1 MPTLSR
7 DNKII
12 HGMWFG
18 PRLSRLE
25 LLTLHSFTH
34 YGHDFHLWAY
44 DDLTRHDLPKGVVLR
59 DAEEIISRKDV
70 FSKSSRDRETGVG
83 RNSFAAPFSDLFR
96 YKLLL
101 KHGGI
106 WVDMDVTC
114 LRPFAFSGEYAFRPH
129 RIGVIGSIL
138 KSPPASPL
146 MRRVY
151 WETARSVGPESDYLL
166 PNRIL
171 TKHVHNMGLNGFIVQ
186 DLSNPDH
193 FMEYVRPLIEG
204 PAEIP
209 QEWYAIHWINEM
221 WRTLGE
227 DEGNYRGQRLLDYVP
242 DKEVSCPH
250 SVLWELYRKYGLI
263 DRWEG
268 PGRAILPP
276 VKIGKKATP
285 LPIRYLKD
293 QVQMPKHL
301 NVLLPSLLRGGA
313 ERSVAETLTSLQKLP
328 ALNQQLFVVYRSQR
342 QYPISES
349 DSLKVI
355 FGDYAEGVPATM
367 RTFAWQ
373 MLQASAPVVYTH
385 LIAAELLKQLW
396 AFGITT
402 IPVVQNMSPGW
413 NDPVSAFDDQHVP
426 FIIGVSDAVSEEL
439 RRAGCKKAVI
449 TLRHELQRTFTT
461 HGLARHRLEIRH
473 RYGVADNTLLIGM
486 VGQFKTQKA
495 YTRAVRVLERVQKH
509 ISAKLMIVGGWDH
522 NYGGGRA
529 AFEATC
535 RRAVELGV
543 IADMI
548 MPGDVHPVEPYLAA
562 LDVFLNTSLYE
573 GLSIAL
579 LEAIATGCPV
589 VTADAGGNREVLP
602 PDSILVTEGSD
613 IEAYA
618 KGIIQ
623 LLHKNVR
630 VLPAKPPDSTLVP
643 RLWAMLARHGIA
655 NSLPR
660 ETTPSGT
667 LFVTQNLQ
675 IGGAQKSLVSLLA
688 RLAADHKLAV
698 CVIDGTPLGS
708 HKRELDGAK
717 VPIFSAD
724 GIESVVDQAEA
735 ILNTL
740 DMLHVRNICFWN
752 VAPELKLLLSKV
764 LTAREIRLV
773 DVSPG
778 PMLFDEFEASAAFQQ
793 RISLTARQ
801 YFDRLDGFV
810 AKYSGGSPPTSLC
823 KDRSKLHTIPNAV
836 TPPPSFLPLP
846 PADALLPRHVDPNLA
861 IGTCCRI
868 VPDKKIEFLLDAMQ
882 MLQTRSPGTS
892 LTIVGGP
899 DHQSTTYFD
908 GLRERVQRDG
918 LRNVFFVGEHENVLP
933 FLSQF
938 QIFVLVSD
946 RQGCPNASLE
956 AMAMGLPI
964 VAKRAAGIAEQV
976 EDGVNGYLVANAR
989 QMVARIIALQMNKR
1003 LRKKMGQVGR
1013 AIALKCFSLDK
1024 MLESYSRL
1032 LAE

>member
-355 FGDYAEGVPATM
+355 FGDYAEGGQQPCG
-367 RTFAWQ
+367 
-373 MLQASAPVVYTH
+373 P
-385 LIAAELLKQLW
+385 
-396 AFGITT
+396 
-402 IPVVQNMSPGW
+402 SPG
-413 NDPVSAFDDQHVP
+413 
-426 FIIGVSDAVSEEL
+426 
-439 RRAGCKKAVI
+439 RC
-449 TLRHELQRTFTT
+449 
-461 HGLARHRLEIRH
+461 
-473 RYGVADNTLLIGM
+473 
-486 VGQFKTQKA
+486 
-495 YTRAVRVLERVQKH
+495 
-509 ISAKLMIVGGWDH
+509 
-522 NYGGGRA
+522 
-529 AFEATC
+529 C
-535 RRAVELGV
+535 RRRRRSC
-543 IADMI
+543 
-548 MPGDVHPVEPYLAA
+548 
-562 LDVFLNTSLYE
+562 T
-573 GLSIAL
+573 
-579 LEAIATGCPV
+579 
-589 VTADAGGNREVLP
+589 
-602 PDSILVTEGSD
+602 
-613 IEAYA
+613 
-618 KGIIQ
+618 
-623 LLHKNVR
+623 
-630 VLPAKPPDSTLVP
+630 
-643 RLWAMLARHGIA
+643 
-655 NSLPR
+655 
-660 ETTPSGT
+660 
-667 LFVTQNLQ
+667 
-675 IGGAQKSLVSLLA
+675 
-688 RLAADHKLAV
+688 
-698 CVIDGTPLGS
+698 
-708 HKRELDGAK
+708 
-717 VPIFSAD
+717 
-724 GIESVVDQAEA
+724 
-735 ILNTL
+735 
-740 DMLHVRNICFWN
+740 
-752 VAPELKLLLSKV
+752 
-764 LTAREIRLV
+764 
-773 DVSPG
+773 
-778 PMLFDEFEASAAFQQ
+778 
-793 RISLTARQ
+793 RI
-801 YFDRLDGFV
+801 
-810 AKYSGGSPPTSLC
+810 
-823 KDRSKLHTIPNAV
+823 
-836 TPPPSFLPLP
+836 
-846 PADALLPRHVDPNLA
+846 
-861 IGTCCRI
+861 
-868 VPDKKIEFLLDAMQ
+868 
-882 MLQTRSPGTS
+882 
-892 LTIVGGP
+892 
-899 DHQSTTYFD
+899 
-908 GLRERVQRDG
+908 
-918 LRNVFFVGEHENVLP
+918 
-933 FLSQF
+933 
-938 QIFVLVSD
+938 
-946 RQGCPNASLE
+946 
-956 AMAMGLPI
+956 
-964 VAKRAAGIAEQV
+964 
-976 EDGVNGYLVANAR
+976 
-989 QMVARIIALQMNKR
+989 
-1003 LRKKMGQVGR
+1003 
-1013 AIALKCFSLDK
+1013 
-1024 MLESYSRL
+1024 
-1032 LAE
+1032 